1 MGGDFL
7 AILPLIVVAGW
18 ASLLLL
24 ADLFVPV
31 GRKGITGFLASLGL
45 LAALGLT
52 IAQFGA
58 QRQAF
63 DGMLLVDGYAAF
75 LDVLFLFAGLCA
87 ITLAHDDLRRMGLE
101 RGEYYALLLFVISG
115 MMMMAHAGDLIMLFI
130 GLETLSIPLYVMAGL
145 ARPKPESEESALK
158 YFLLGAF
165 ASSFEVYGIALVFG
179 ATSTTRLAGIVAA
192 AQAGSADALLLVLGA
207 VLILVSL
214 SFKVAVVPFHMWTP
228 DVYQGAPTPVTA
240 FMSVGAKAGGF
251 AGLLRVFLLAF
262 PTLAA
267 SWAPAVLWVAVLTM
281 IWGNVAAIVQSN
293 IKRLLAYSSI
303 AHAGYIL
310 MALPAA
316 ADPRVGITAV
326 SAALFYLF
334 AYAITN
340 LGAWG
345 VVVAL
350 ESADGKGLQVDDY
363 AGLGT
368 RHPWLAAAMAL
379 FMLSLTGV
387 PPSVGF
393 VAKFYLFSAVLD
405 AGLIGLALVGV
416 LTSLISAAFYL
427 RVVVVMY
434 MRSGEPAVRREGWLH
449 ATVGLM
455 AGATLALGLLPTPL
469 YELAARAGLMTLT
482 R

>member
-1 MGGDFL
+1 MSGDLL
-7 AILPLIVVAGW
+7 AILPLILVPGW

-31 GRKGITGFLASLGL
+31 GRKGVTGLLAGLGL
-45 LAALGLT
+45 LSALGVT

-58 QRQAF
+58 QRPVF
-63 DGMLLVDGYAAF
+63 DGMLIVDGYASF
-75 LDVLFLFAGLCA
+75 LDVLFLFAGLFA
-87 ITLAHDDLRRMGLE
+87 IMLAHDYLRRMGLE
-101 RGEYYALLLFVISG
+101 RGEYYSLLLFVISG
-115 MMMMAHAGDLIMLFI
+115 MMMMAHAGDLIMIFI

-145 ARPKPESEESALK
+145 ARPKPESEEAALK

-165 ASSFEVYGIALVFG
+165 ASSFQVYGIALVFG
-179 ATSTTRLAGIVAA
+179 ATSTTRLAGIVSAV
-192 AQAGSADALLLVLGA
+192 QAGTPGAGLLIGA
-207 VLILVSL
+207 VMILGSL
-214 SFKVAVVPFHMWTP
+214 SFKVAAVPFHMWTP

-262 PTLAA
+262 PALAA
-267 SWAPAVLWVAVLTM
+267 SWAPAVLWVAILTM
-281 IWGNVAAIVQSN
+281 VWGNVAAIAQSN
-293 IKRLLAYSSI
+293 IKRLLAYSSV

-316 ADPRVGITAV
+316 ADPRVGALAV

-334 AYAITN
+334 AYAISN

-350 ESADGKGLQVDDY
+350 EGPDGKGLQVDDY
-363 AGLGT
+363 AGLGR
-368 RHPWLAAAMAL
+368 RHPWLAAAMVL

-387 PPSVGF
+387 PPSIGF

-416 LTSLISAAFYL
+416 LTSLISAAYYL
-427 RVVVVMY
+427 RVIVVMY
-434 MRSGEPAVRREGWLH
+434 MRGGEPQVRREGWLH

-455 AGATLALGLLPTPL
+455 AAGTLVLGLLPTPL
-469 YELAARAGLMTLT
+469 FDLASRAGLLNLAP
-482 R
+482 